1 MSSIADKVTDIVVEQ
16 LDVNREQVTLETSFQ
31 DDLGADSLDIA
42 EIVMEFEDAF
52 GVNIP
57 DDETGLQTIGDVVK
71 YIEERVEK
79 NE

>member
-71 YIEERVEK
+71 YI
-79 NE
+79 